1 MKKRDEVL
9 VGLVLLIS
17 VVSTLTGTIWIAR
30 GGLKRTYAMY
40 SRFPWGVG
48 LKQGQQV
55 LLAGVQ
61 IGFVEHVD
69 LDPNGTVL
77 VRMKIQQRYR
87 IPQGST
93 ATVEANGIFG
103 DQLIA
108 VRPVLGVKTYLSPD
122 DSIPIGKNAPGTA
135 ELLGKGDSIATDI
148 RAITASTRREL
159 VEGGGMQDVRH
170 AVRDLTKLVAQLS
183 AVTAEQS
190 AQLTRTQETLRR
202 AIASIDSV
210 KVDSTLRNIRAT
222 SASLEALSREL
233 KTTNT
238 QVQGVLTKVTSGN
251 GTAAKLLNDGSLY
264 TRLDGLIARVDSLT
278 ADFKANPKKYINLKI
293 F

>member
-17 VVSTLTGTIWIAR
+17 VVSTLAGTIWIVR
-30 GGLKRTYAMY
+30 GGLKRTYPMY

-61 IGFVEHVD
+61 IGFVEQVS

-77 VRMKIQQRYR
+77 VRMKIQQQYR

-108 VRPVLGVKTYLSPD
+108 VRPVLGVKTYLAPD
-122 DSIPIGKNAPGTA
+122 DSIPVGKNSPGTA
-135 ELLGKGDSIATDI
+135 ELLGKGDSIATDL

-159 VEGGGMQDVRH
+159 VEGGGMQDVRL